1 MGTLVEKHQIEGL
14 ERVYRVE
21 FFDRL
26 GKTITVVTLPENSLR
41 FPAPLRTRVKLINHA
56 GVKQRTSDRLIQTT
70 PRSTARMSLN
80 NMSKISI
87 EVSPETA
94 AAYQSASSE
103 EKERVRILIDLL
115 MRRPSEDDSDFLG
128 KLMDEI
134 SDRAEARGLTPEI
147 LESLL
152 NEP

>member
-1 MGTLVEKHQIEGL
+1 
-14 ERVYRVE
+14 
-21 FFDRL
+21 
-26 GKTITVVTLPENSLR
+26 
-41 FPAPLRTRVKLINHA
+41 
-56 GVKQRTSDRLIQTT
+56 
-70 PRSTARMSLN
+70 
-80 NMSKISI
+80 MSKISI

-94 AAYQSASSE
+94 EAYQSASLE
-103 EKERVRILIDLL
+103 EKERVRILVDLL
-115 MRRPSEDDSDFLG
+115 MKKPSEDDSDFLG

>member
-1 MGTLVEKHQIEGL
+1 VGTLVEKHQIEGL

-56 GVKQRTSDRLIQTT
+56 GV
-70 PRSTARMSLN
+70 MSLN

>member
-1 MGTLVEKHQIEGL
+1 VGTLVEKHQIEGL

-56 GVKQRTSDRLIQTT
+56 GVTT